1 MDVLTDALLFYAKK
15 RSASLGR
22 LLYDRMKKANTAIKN
37 SELELATLLDTLEV
51 SVKRE
56 EVAKWANEEA
66 GVTGLL
72 ESPVEPPS
80 WKHGYIIYLKMFYEI
95 HDKWQ
100 QATDLVKLQQLYRK
114 MDKLNW
120 KKCYVK

>member
-1 MDVLTDALLFYAKK
+1 
-15 RSASLGR
+15 
-22 LLYDRMKKANTAIKN
+22 
-37 SELELATLLDTLEV
+37 V

-66 GVTGLL
+66 GLTGLL

-100 QATDLVKLQQLYRK
+100 QASDPVKLQQLHRR
-114 MDKLNW
+114 MNKLV
-120 KKCYVK
+120 KCSLDLIFFHSLD

>member
-1 MDVLTDALLFYAKK
+1 M
-15 RSASLGR
+15 
-22 LLYDRMKKANTAIKN
+22 
-37 SELELATLLDTLEV
+37 

-100 QATDLVKLQQLYRK
+100 QATDPVKLQQLHRK
-114 MDKLNW
+114 MNKLV
-120 KKCYVK
+120 KCSLNFMSFLRLTSWFRGL